1 MRTEICDR
9 LGIEFPLFAFSHC
22 RDVVA
27 AVSKAGG
34 YGVLGALA
42 FGPEQLE
49 QELTWIDEH
58 VGGKPYGVDFA
69 MPEKFVG
76 KGEDFE
82 LPDLEALIPEE
93 HREYAERILAEHHVP
108 PMPEGLEG
116 PTIAPG
122 LGVDQMGPA
131 QVDAALQHPVS
142 MLVNALGSPPDYAV
156 DAAHSKGVLVGALC
170 GSPRHAERNVER
182 GVDVLIAQGT
192 EAGGHCGEISTMVLV
207 PEVVDAV
214 PADVPVLAAGGIGRG
229 RQMAAA
235 MALGAQGVWCG
246 SVWLTTAE
254 AETHPVVKEK
264 MLAATSADTLRS
276 RSLTGKPARM
286 LRSSWTDEWD
296 RPDTPDPLGM
306 PLQPILT
313 AQAQFRI
320 ARAAERHPGAEKLAN
335 YFVGQ
340 VVGTMNVSKT
350 SRQVVYDMVEEFIEA
365 VERLAAQ
372 LEE

>member
-1 MRTEICDR
+1 MRSDICDR
-9 LGIEFPLFAFSHC
+9 LDIEFPLFAFSHC

-42 FGPEQLE
+42 FSPDQLE

-93 HREYAERILAEHHVP
+93 HREFAEHILAEHDVP

-131 QVDAALQHPVS
+131 QVHQALQHPVS
-142 MLVNALGSPPDYAV
+142 MLVNALGPPPDYAV
-156 DAAHSKGVLVGALC
+156 DAAHSAGVLVGALC

-235 MALGAQGVWCG
+235 MALGAQGAWTG
-246 SVWLTTAE
+246 SIWLTVAE
-254 AETHPVVKEK
+254 SDTRPWVVEN
-264 MLAATSADTLRS
+264 LLEASWGDTVRS
-276 RSLTGKPARM
+276 RAMTGKPARQ
-286 LRSSWTDEWD
+286 LRTDWTEAWESSEG
-296 RPDTPDPLGM
+296 PGPLPM
-306 PLQPILT
+306 PLQGIIYAESAHRFTRAQNKALSGSPVGQIVGNMNAVRST
-313 AQAQFRI
+313 RDVVFDIVEEWIAVTEAQA
-320 ARAAERHPGAEKLAN
+320 ARLHDA
-335 YFVGQ
+335 
-340 VVGTMNVSKT
+340 S
-350 SRQVVYDMVEEFIEA
+350 
-365 VERLAAQ
+365 
-372 LEE
+372 